1 MTAPKP
7 EHPDAL
13 TAWLDPDSGVLYF
26 SQAGGRNAATY
37 LLKSAVEKRERAR
50 RDALAACVEVV
61 HPPRGFWMWV
71 FISCIPLGPLAP
83 YVLGLALGRMPPWG
97 RR

>member
-37 LLKSAVEKRERAR
+37 LLKSAVEKRERAL
-50 RDALAACVEVV
+50 RDALAACVEVMRLRV
-61 HPPRGFWMWV
+61 PHTMYTQIGEARAA
-71 FISCIPLGPLAP
+71 LA
-83 YVLGLALGRMPPWG
+83 ATKEEKSE
-97 RR
+97 